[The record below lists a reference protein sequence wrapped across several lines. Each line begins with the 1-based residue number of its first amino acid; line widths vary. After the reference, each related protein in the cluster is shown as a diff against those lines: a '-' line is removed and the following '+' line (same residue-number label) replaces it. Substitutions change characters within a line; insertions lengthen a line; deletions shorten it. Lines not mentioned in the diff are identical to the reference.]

1 MILTENSGVSL
12 PATVSLAAILNALPH
27 PVMMIDGEGEF
38 VFVNSDA
45 EQFFSAGAPYLL
57 GRRLADFV
65 PADSPLFAL
74 IDQSRRDRSRMSEY
88 RVDISSP
95 RLGTERVVDLYVSS
109 VPDDPS
115 CVVVMIQL
123 RSIADKMDRQLTHRS
138 AIRSVTGLAGM
149 LAHEIRNPL
158 SGIKGAAQLLE
169 HAASAEDRAL
179 TRLIQEESERI
190 GKLVDRMEVFSD
202 QRPIERSAVNIHSVL
217 EHVKMLAKSGFARE
231 LRISE
236 AYDPSLPPVFA
247 NRDQLVQVFLNLL
260 KNASDALAG
269 REDGEIRL
277 STAFRPGVRVSVP
290 GTKTR
295 VSLPLEFTVED
306 NGPGVPEDIR
316 ENIFDP
322 FVTTKPTGS
331 GLGLAL
337 VAKII
342 GDHGGVIECDSQ
354 PGRTAFRVLMPA
366 WQEGEGGTGFSPA
379 RTNRRRNG

>member
-1 MILTENSGVSL
+1 M
-12 PATVSLAAILNALPH
+12 AIINALPH
-27 PVMMIDGEGEF
+27 PVIVVDGEGQF
-38 VFVNSDA
+38 AFLNSDA
-45 EQFFSAGAPYLL
+45 EQFFSAGASYLI
-57 GRRLADFV
+57 GRKISDFV
-65 PADSPLFAL
+65 PGDSPLFAL
-74 IDQSRRDRSRMSEY
+74 IGQVRRDQSRIAEY
-88 RVDISSP
+88 RVDLSSP
-95 RLGTERVVDLYVSS
+95 RLGTERVVDLYVSNL
-109 VPDDPS
+109 PDDPS

-149 LAHEIRNPL
+149 LAHEVRNPL

-169 HAASAEDRAL
+169 HSASEDDRAL

-190 GKLVDRMEVFSD
+190 VKLVDRMEVFSD

-217 EHVKMLAKSGFARE
+217 EHVKMLAKSGFARD
-231 LRISE
+231 IKITE

-260 KNASDALAG
+260 KNASDAISG
-269 REDGEIRL
+269 QEDGEIRL
-277 STAFRPGVRVSVP
+277 STAFRPGVRLSVP

-295 VSLPLEFTVED
+295 VSLPMEFLVED

-322 FVTTKPTGS
+322 FVTSKPTGS

-337 VAKII
+337 VAKIV
-342 GDHGGVIECDSQ
+342 GDHGGVIECESQ
-354 PGRTAFRVLMPA
+354 PGHTAFRVLMPA
-366 WQEGEGGTGFSPA
+366 WREGNGGHGLTGPNKS
-379 RTNRRRNG
+379 NRRRAV